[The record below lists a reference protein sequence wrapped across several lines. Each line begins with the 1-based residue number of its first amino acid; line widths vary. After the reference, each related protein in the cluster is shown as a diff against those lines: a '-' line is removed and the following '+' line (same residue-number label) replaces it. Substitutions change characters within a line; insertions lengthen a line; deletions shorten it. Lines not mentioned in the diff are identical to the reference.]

1 MIASELWLIFA
12 LIFGAV
18 VLAIQGAYWVLFKE
32 RGERKKINRR
42 LALTAEL
49 GNPSE
54 VLHILRKERGVDVL
68 AHIPSLQSLKEL
80 VVQSG
85 VRFTARVLFFWF
97 GVPAVLF
104 YFLIRSA
111 SGLNFLA
118 VALAVPLAVASFY
131 LFLQRARRR
140 RIAKFSEQLPDAL
153 DVIVRGLRAGHPFRV
168 ALALV
173 AREMP
178 DPVGSEFGIVADEIM
193 FGLEQSVAVDNL
205 APRVGHSD
213 LSFFST
219 AVNIQHQTGGNLA
232 EILSRLSR
240 MLRNRLKLRL
250 KIRAL
255 SSEGRLSAI
264 VLSLTPFVL
273 FVVITLL
280 APDYFFAIKDHPIT
294 VPAMIVGALMLFV
307 GDVVLYRMVN
317 FKF

>member
-1 MIASELWLIFA
+1 
-12 LIFGAV
+12 
-18 VLAIQGAYWVLFKE
+18 
-32 RGERKKINRR
+32 
-42 LALTAEL
+42 
-49 GNPSE
+49 
-54 VLHILRKERGVDVL
+54 
-68 AHIPSLQSLKEL
+68 
-80 VVQSG
+80 
-85 VRFTARVLFFWF
+85 
-97 GVPAVLF
+97 
-104 YFLIRSA
+104 
-111 SGLNFLA
+111 
-118 VALAVPLAVASFY
+118 
-131 LFLQRARRR
+131 
-140 RIAKFSEQLPDAL
+140 
-153 DVIVRGLRAGHPFRV
+153 
-168 ALALV
+168 
-173 AREMP
+173 MP

-219 AVNIQHQTGGNLA
+219 AVNIQHHTGGNLA

-294 VPAMIVGALMLFV
+294 MPAMIVGALMLFV